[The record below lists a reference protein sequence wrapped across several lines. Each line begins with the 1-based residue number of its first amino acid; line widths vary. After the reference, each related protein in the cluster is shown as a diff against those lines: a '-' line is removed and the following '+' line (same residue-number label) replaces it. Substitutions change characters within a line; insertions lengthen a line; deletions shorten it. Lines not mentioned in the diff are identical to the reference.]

1 MLTVVR
7 LGLPRD
13 LRRSLACTNVIENAR
28 GSVRRV
34 TASGK
39 RWRDAGMAMRWTA
52 TGRLEA
58 NRNFRRLKAHKQPP
72 VLRVRLKQHCRG
84 REDIGLGQGRA
95 AGRRASSMGALSD
108 GCQHPPRLRPLRL
121 MSGEQKCSND
131 PD

>member
-72 VLRVRLKQHCRG
+72 VLRVRLKQHCRAEKTSAPDKDEQQAAEHHSLG
-84 REDIGLGQGRA
+84 R
-95 AGRRASSMGALSD
+95 
-108 GCQHPPRLRPLRL
+108 CPPVVSTLRDFAR
-121 MSGEQKCSND
+121 SV
-131 PD
+131 